1 MNLEGYVYPEIWLS
15 LIATLVF
22 FPMMYV
28 LKENPQFD
36 LWRFTIL
43 YVAIIVVIYGYAVN
57 DVKKK
62 FKP

>member
-43 YVAIIVVIYGYAVN
+43 YVAIIVVIYGYAVY
-57 DVKKK
+57 DIKKK